1 MSLALLGNHA
11 ISRHA
16 PSEGATKWVGAAL
29 RIGPQLAPLQWLKWL
44 LNGVVHQ
51 QACRDVLNLVLA
63 SFQFVT
69 LSVIFIEPEQNEVG
83 YEITGYEVTV
93 VKYHH

>member
-1 MSLALLGNHA
+1 MGWCCFKDRSSA
-11 ISRHA
+11 
-16 PSEGATKWVGAAL
+16 GATPVASMAPERSGAPTS
-29 RIGPQLAPLQWLKWL
+29 G
-44 LNGVVHQ
+44 
-51 QACRDVLNLVLA
+51 RDVLNLVLA

>member
-1 MSLALLGNHA
+1 MYRVRHLARAHGNSLIALMRMSLALLSNHA

-29 RIGPQLAPLQWLKWL
+29 RIGPQLTPLQWLKWL

-51 QACRDVLNLVLA
+51 QACRDVLNLV
-63 SFQFVT
+63 
-69 LSVIFIEPEQNEVG
+69 
-83 YEITGYEVTV
+83 
-93 VKYHH
+93 